1 MTYDQELANR
11 LREQLAPERG
21 AVEKKMFGGLA
32 FVIDGNLAVSAS
44 SQGGLLLRVDPK
56 DTEALTSEPYV
67 ERFVMRGREMN
78 GWLRVG
84 PESLDSDDELARWVR
99 IGVSFARGLPPK

>member
-1 MTYDQELANR
+1 MAYDEELADR
-11 LREQLAPERG
+11 LRDQLALEG
-21 AVEKKMFGGLA
+21 DAVEKKMFGGLA
-32 FVIDGNLAVSAS
+32 FLIDGNLAVSAS

-56 DTEALTSEPYV
+56 DTDALTSQPHA

-84 PESLDSDDELARWVR
+84 PEALDTDEALARWVG
-99 IGVSFARGLPPK
+99 IGVSYARSMPPK